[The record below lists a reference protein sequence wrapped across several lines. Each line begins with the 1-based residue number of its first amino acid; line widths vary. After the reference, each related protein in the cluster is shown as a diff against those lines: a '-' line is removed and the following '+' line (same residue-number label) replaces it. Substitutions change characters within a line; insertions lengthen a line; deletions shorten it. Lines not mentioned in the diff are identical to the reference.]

1 MEDNEI
7 KMKECVVTENGVVCT
22 MDKENHQKMIQ
33 QNKVPEDLIIN
44 VIKET
49 SIVQSTGETK
59 HSEADFPKKQSC
71 GCPQTPE
78 SSKTDNS
85 EAKKPLKSGEN

>member
-1 MEDNEI
+1 MENDEI

-33 QNKVPEDLIIN
+33 QNKVPEDLTIN

-71 GCPQTPE
+71 GCTQKAE
-78 SSKTDNS
+78 SFKTDNS
-85 EAKKPLKSGEN
+85 EAKKPSKSEEN

>member
-33 QNKVPEDLIIN
+33 QNKIPEDLTIN

-59 HSEADFPKKQSC
+59 HSEADSSNKQSC
-71 GCPQTPE
+71 GCTQIAE
-78 SSKTDNS
+78 SFKTGSS
-85 EAKKPLKSGEN
+85 EAKKPSKNEEN